1 MSDSQTDFENNGHG
15 KSQDYTILQLEN
27 DNESSL
33 SKTDFDDNKQ
43 KKSTVDS
50 LLKLEEDDENSRS
63 ELEDDDGEYSVEE
76 EDPALVQTKH
86 SIVNSPHTRFGVVGG
101 GIGVIAFLIYL
112 FLAPIMNGNLAK
124 KTEEPKVA
132 ATQTATEDKK
142 ETKQDG
148 DVYAKLALQRQ
159 ADELAKL
166 NGQKTL
172 KEPIETPYEKKN
184 KLKKLPQTTT
194 AKGTQQVVANNVSP
208 TSTPRTTPFY
218 SSPPIPKPQVTL
230 PQTEVT
236 TLQDPL
242 AELERLRSL
251 GSAGR
256 IDYMANVASI
266 ENESS
271 SDNTDDTD
279 YTPRRRSSDRHTSTT
294 ETQEVAN
301 IPSNHTTAS
310 TSGEIEQLQPKWT
323 PVVSVASI
331 NKDELNDNSSNEDY
345 SSEEAGII
353 EGKQEQYLVVGEH
366 AAATLQTPL
375 IWSPGSRSSNPQPQF
390 VARLTEPLKSNTGK
404 EAIPVGTLLSIE
416 MQGVDPNGR
425 AIAQVT
431 AILKDGT
438 EYPVSPGTIAV
449 LGKGGNPLIASQYHN
464 KGGEIFSL
472 DVGLGLVS
480 GLAKAGEI
488 INQPDVQ
495 TSISQSDGGFS
506 SVQTSRNGKQSIG
519 AAFLSGAFGA
529 VSEQVKARNQKALEE
544 ISKRPNIWFVKK
556 GTKILITVNRSLQL

>member
-1 MSDSQTDFENNGHG
+1 MNDSQTNFESNGHS
-15 KSQDYTILQLEN
+15 KKQNNTNIKIEN
-27 DNESSL
+27 HNKSSL
-33 SKTDFDDNKQ
+33 STTYFDDNEQ
-43 KKSTVDS
+43 QKSTVDS
-50 LLKLEEDDENSRS
+50 LLNLEEDDS
-63 ELEDDDGEYSVEE
+63 EYSVEE
-76 EDPALVQTKH
+76 EPALVQTKH

-112 FLAPIMNGNLAK
+112 FLAPIMNGNLVK

-132 ATQTATEDKK
+132 ATQTTTEDKK

-172 KEPIETPYEKKN
+172 KEPIETPYERKN

-194 AKGTQQVVANNVSP
+194 AKGTQQVVATNVPTPKRVTPP

-331 NKDELNDNSSNEDY
+331 NKDELNDTSSNEDY

-506 SVQTSRNGKQSIG
+506 SVQTSRNGKRSIG